1 MTKMPRNIVKF
12 PSPVLRKTAK
22 AVKRITPEICKLVNE
37 MGTAM
42 RQAPGVGLAA
52 PQVGESLRIIV
63 VDIGQGLHVL
73 INPKTISKSGK
84 QAFVE
89 GCLSLPGI
97 EAPVERAAKV
107 KVKGMNLAGKIIE
120 IEAEGL
126 LATVFQHEIDHL
138 DGYVFIDRVKDPSL
152 IQHVAFSQEKKEEII

>member
-1 MTKMPRNIVKF
+1 MPRNIVKF
-12 PSPVLRKTAK
+12 PNPVLRKTAK

-37 MGTAM
+37 MEFTM

-52 PQVGESLRIIV
+52 PQIGESLRIII
-63 VDIGQGLHVL
+63 VDIGEGLHVL
-73 INPKTISKSGK
+73 INPKITNKSGK
-84 QAFVE
+84 QSFVE

-107 KVKGMNLAGKIIE
+107 KVKGMNLAGKTIE
-120 IEAEGL
+120 IEAEEL

-152 IQHVAFSQEKKEEII
+152 IKHVAFSQEKKEEII